1 MQVLFVSFLSN
12 QRITQK
18 SIIFHPRDFSYG
30 FQRNLYKCTIYMSF
44 FIKKSIFFVF
54 SKLDL
59 TLHSILFKEYYIL
72 YHSLSKSSLKSRS
85 NARGIT

>member
-1 MQVLFVSFLSN
+1 MMYTCILVTIVSIQSISRTSYIHEMQVLFVSFLSN

-44 FIKKSIFFVF
+44 FIKKIYYFFVF
-54 SKLDL
+54 
-59 TLHSILFKEYYIL
+59 
-72 YHSLSKSSLKSRS
+72 
-85 NARGIT
+85 